1 MASTR
6 PGHANIRERAYRI
19 WDEEGRPEG
28 RDTEFWMRAEAAS
41 TGSSQLKTLTEPP
54 PDQAETGKTAS
65 AKTKEK

>member
-6 PGHANIRERAYRI
+6 PDDATIRDRAYRI
-19 WDEEGRPEG
+19 WEEEGRPEG

-41 TGSSQLKTLTEPP
+41 TGSSQLKTLTKPP
-54 PDQAETGKTAS
+54 PDQAGIGETAR